1 MDMAIASRTRPPRGD
16 NSDSPTY
23 TIDQLAA
30 ITSIPSRTIR
40 FYQSQGALPPPHRSG
55 RVALYGAEHVER
67 LELIGVLQERGLRL
81 SAIVDLLE
89 HAGGPVS
96 VGDWLGLDER
106 LNRPWTSDQ
115 SRVMTRA
122 ELEALL
128 GPRPGKTVAG
138 LARLGL
144 VRPLS
149 DGDGYLVPSSALLRV
164 AVQLRQAGIDVAT
177 AGAAGVLL
185 RQGLSQAADRLVAH
199 FIARVGKGFGRQGS
213 AEEVARGLDALRPLG
228 TEAVQVIFA
237 QEIERAIS
245 ELMPSARVEVSSLAS
260 ARRPRRRHSL
270 TRT

>member
-1 MDMAIASRTRPPRGD
+1 M
-16 NSDSPTY
+16 
-23 TIDQLAA
+23 IDQLAA
-30 ITSIPSRTIR
+30 VTSIPSRTIR
-40 FYQSQGALPPPHRSG
+40 FYQSQGALAPPHRSG

-106 LNRPWTSDQ
+106 LNRPWTSDE

-122 ELEALL
+122 ELEALF
-128 GPRPGKTVAG
+128 GPRPGRSVAR

-144 VRPLS
+144 VRRLPN
-149 DGDGYLVPSSALLRV
+149 GGYKVPSSALLRV
-164 AVQLRQAGIDVAT
+164 VVQLRHAGIDMDT
-177 AGAAGVLL
+177 AGTAGVLL
-185 RQGLSQAADRLVAH
+185 RQSLSQAADRLVAH
-199 FIARVGKGFGRQGS
+199 FIAQVGKGFGGQGS
-213 AEEVARGLDALRPLG
+213 ADDVARGLDALRPLG

-245 ELMPSARVEVSSLAS
+245 ELVPSARVEVSSLAGE
-260 ARRPRRRHSL
+260 RRPSRRRAA
-270 TRT
+270 TKR